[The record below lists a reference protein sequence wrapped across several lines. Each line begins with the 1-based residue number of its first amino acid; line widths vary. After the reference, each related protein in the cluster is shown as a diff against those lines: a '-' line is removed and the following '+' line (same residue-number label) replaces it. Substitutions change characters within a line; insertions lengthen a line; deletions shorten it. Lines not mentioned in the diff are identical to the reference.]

1 MKTTLSSNLQ
11 TQLDYYEQCA
21 REATSVLS
29 KKEAIIEH
37 QEDQLRS
44 QTKTIVDQRE
54 QILYLRHQ
62 VDKLRRQIWGQ
73 KSEKHIPDN
82 PQQRWLD
89 FEGLDLLPEEQ
100 QPASGIADEI
110 KAYKESRTKVCKE
123 TKPARRPLPENL
135 ERIINA
141 ITPEEVIGHE
151 DEYVEVD
158 PETREVLVYNPG
170 SCHVRVDVRRK
181 FIPKNKAKKEECPFI
196 TAPLAPLP
204 LAKSYADATL
214 LAELMIGKFAYHL
227 PFYRQVKMFRSLGI
241 DLPES
246 TIAGWREDGPGRAV
260 ATQLPKLQH
269 RIRVNLK
276 MLRTSRSTLQLRR
289 SILKIYQKQ
298 SHPFLNESRFK

>member
-1 MKTTLSSNLQ
+1 MQQILEERNRLYQENANLQ
-11 TQLDYYEQCA
+11 TQSDYYEQCA

-29 KKEAIIEH
+29 EKEAIIEH

-62 VDKLRRQIWGQ
+62 VDKLCRQIWGQ
-73 KSEKHIPDN
+73 KSEKYIPDD

-89 FEGLDLLPEEQ
+89 FEGLDPLPEEKQ
-100 QPASGIADEI
+100 QASGIADEI
-110 KAYKESRTKVCKE
+110 KAYKESRTKVRKE

-170 SCHVRVDVRRK
+170 SCLTRLHVISLDADLRK
-181 FIPKNKAKKEECPFI
+181 MDAGRDALLMPKGRITKA
-196 TAPLAPLP
+196 L
-204 LAKSYADATL
+204 SYTYNIYHP
-214 LAELMIGKFAYHL
+214 LAEL
-227 PFYRQVKMFRSLGI
+227 
-241 DLPES
+241 
-246 TIAGWREDGPGRAV
+246 
-260 ATQLPKLQH
+260 
-269 RIRVNLK
+269 N
-276 MLRTSRSTLQLRR
+276 
-289 SILKIYQKQ
+289 
-298 SHPFLNESRFK
+298 